1 MFGIDDAIGAG
12 LNLVTGIIDRV
23 FPDKEKADAMKLEV
37 LKMQQAGELA
47 QLNADLQLAVAQAAT
62 NTEEAKSGSVFVAG
76 WRPCVGWVCGAG
88 FAVQYVILP
97 LANFVACAIGHPR
110 IDIPMDTAA
119 LVTMLGGLLGLGGM
133 RTYEK
138 IQGVSRA
145 KIAGVS

>member
-76 WRPCVGWVCGAG
+76 WRPWVGWVCGCG
-88 FAVQYVILP
+88 FAIQYIVIPVTNVVLI
-97 LANFVACAIGHPR
+97 ACGQGR
-110 IDIPMDTAA
+110 VDIPTDTAA
-119 LVTMLGGLLGLGGM
+119 LVTMLGGLLGLGGL
-133 RTYEK
+133 RTAEK
-138 IQGVSRA
+138 IQGVART